1 MKKFLNVI
9 AITLALNF
17 LAAAGGVGWLVQSKH
32 LDKDKFAAIRAIVFP
47 SSQPTTQAI
56 VASNASTQPVL
67 RLEELLAHSAGRSAS
82 EQVDYIQHAFDQ
94 QMEQLDQRRREL
106 LDLQRQVDLARDQV
120 TKDREKLALG
130 EKELASRQQLQ
141 SKNETDKGFQDA
153 LALYQTLPP
162 KQVKDTFKSM
172 DDAVVVQFLQA
183 MQPRTATKILKEF
196 KTSDEQDRATKL
208 LEKLRQPSTPTA
220 AASQ

>member
-32 LDKDKFAAIRAIVFP
+32 LDKDKFAAIREIVFP
-47 SSQPTTQAI
+47 SSQPTTQI
-56 VASNASTQPVL
+56 SVASNASTQPVL

-94 QMEQLDQRRREL
+94 QMAQLDQRRREL
-106 LDLQRQVDLARDQV
+106 LDLQHQVDLARDAL
-120 TKDREKLALG
+120 TRDREKLSLG
-130 EKELASRQQLQ
+130 QKELSKAQQLQ

-153 LALYQTLPP
+153 LTLYTSLPP
-162 KQVKDTFKSM
+162 KQVKDIFMGMK
-172 DDAVVVQFLQA
+172 DDVVVQFLQA
-183 MQPRTATKILKEF
+183 MEPRVATKILKEF
-196 KTSDEQDRATKL
+196 KGPDQARAATL
-208 LEKLRQPSTPTA
+208 LERLRQPSSPTA